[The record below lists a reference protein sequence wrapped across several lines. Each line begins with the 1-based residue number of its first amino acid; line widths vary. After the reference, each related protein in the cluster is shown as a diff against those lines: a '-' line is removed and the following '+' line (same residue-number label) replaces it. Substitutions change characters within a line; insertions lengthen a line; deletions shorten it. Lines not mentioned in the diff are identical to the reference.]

1 MDLVNYLIILGIY
14 IKGILL
20 IKKQMERENLL
31 IDLNQYI
38 KEIGFKIINMELANN
53 NGMMDLFI

>member
-1 MDLVNYLIILGIY
+1 
-14 IKGILL
+14 
-20 IKKQMERENLL
+20 MERENLL

-53 NGMMDLFI
+53 NGMMDLFIQANIKME